1 MTDKKSTGR
10 SLDDDHI
17 LKLIGDKVRTIRKC
31 HPDYANYEVFA
42 YFNKINKVTLT
53 NIEKGENYNI
63 SSLLKVLKAL
73 NVTVE
78 DFFMGIK

>member
-1 MTDKKSTGR
+1 MTDKKSTER

-17 LKLIGDKVRTIRKC
+17 LKMIGDKVRTIRKK

-42 YFNKINKVTLT
+42 YFNKINKVTLA
-53 NIEKGENYNI
+53 NIEKGANYNI

-73 NVTVE
+73 GISVE
-78 DFFMGIK
+78 DFFNGIK

>member
-1 MTDKKSTGR
+1 MTKEPKSHK
-10 SLDDDHI
+10 LDIDDI
-17 LKLIGDKVRTIRKC
+17 LKQIGDKVRTIRKS

-63 SSLLKVLKAL
+63 SSLLKVINAL
-73 NVTVE
+73 GVSVE
-78 DFFMGIK
+78 DFFNGIK